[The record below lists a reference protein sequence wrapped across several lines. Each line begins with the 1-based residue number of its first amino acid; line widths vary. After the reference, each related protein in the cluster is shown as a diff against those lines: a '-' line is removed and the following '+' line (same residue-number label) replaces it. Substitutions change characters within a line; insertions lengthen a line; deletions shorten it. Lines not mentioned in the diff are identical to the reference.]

1 MGTFVQLPTFF
12 SIPIALLLILNC
24 SLPTDHRSPIP
35 HCPPT
40 TAHQPLP
47 QDEPTL
53 SIETHVVSI
62 PVAVRDSRN
71 RIVTTLKQ
79 SDFVLFEDEREVEIT
94 YYGLDKTPVD
104 VVLLMDTSRSVREEL
119 SALQEAAFD
128 FVGRLN
134 PDDRVSVWS
143 FSDRADRVLG
153 WTSSTDRKTIA
164 AALRGLEASG
174 STALYDSVR
183 TVSGAFIADPDAP
196 PTRPRRAGTPSN
208 EAFMPGNRRCVVI
221 LTDGDDTNSR
231 NTTLDQAVVE
241 ALRAE
246 TSVYV
251 ISRSRQ
257 EIKRSEDALASD
269 RISSSDRLIARAQR
283 DRLKASEKAML
294 NLAER
299 TGGRVLFPTD
309 DSEVSAS
316 YAEIAAELHQRYSI
330 GYTPPGDPNDGKFHA
345 LRVECRRPSITLWA
359 REGYFAKSAKPSP
372 PR

>member
-1 MGTFVQLPTFF
+1 MDSFNRASLCLTILATFLPVF
-12 SIPIALLLILNC
+12 
-24 SLPTDHRSPIP
+24 

-40 TAHQPLP
+40 TDHRPLIPSSPLP
-47 QDEPTL
+47 PASRPLAQDEPTL

-62 PVAVRDSRN
+62 PVAVRDGKN
-71 RIVTTLKQ
+71 RIVTTLRQ

-104 VVLLMDTSRSVREEL
+104 VMLLMDTSRSVREEL

-153 WTSSTDRKTIA
+153 WTPSTDRKAIA

-174 STALYDSVR
+174 NTALYDSVR
-183 TVSGAFIADPDAP
+183 TVSGAFISDPDAP
-196 PTRPRRAGTPSN
+196 PSRPRRAGTPSGESN
-208 EAFMPGNRRCVVI
+208 AFLPGNRRCVVI

-231 NTTLDQAVVE
+231 NTNLDQAVVE

-316 YAEIAAELHQRYSI
+316 YAEIATELHQRYSI
-330 GYTPPGDPNDGKFHA
+330 GYTPPGDPYDGKFHA
-345 LRVECRRPSITLWA
+345 LRVECRRPNITLWA
-359 REGYFAKSAKPSP
+359 REGYFAKSAKPTK
-372 PR
+372 